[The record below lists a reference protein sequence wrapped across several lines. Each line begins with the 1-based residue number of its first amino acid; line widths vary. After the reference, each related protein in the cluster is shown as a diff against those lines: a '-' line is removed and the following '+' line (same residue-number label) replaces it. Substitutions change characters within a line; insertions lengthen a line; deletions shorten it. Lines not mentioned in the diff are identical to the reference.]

1 MYHEEGIELR
11 LLQIRLLVN
20 DFKKSTEFYR
30 DLLGIPIS
38 WYEEEMEYALF
49 NNGETKIELLS
60 QNAMAEVIGKEN
72 RSLDGES
79 QSNFLLQF
87 EVENVDK
94 TYNYLRENG
103 IEFVTEP
110 HDRKEWRSR
119 IAHFRDP
126 DKNLIEIYK
135 ML

>member
-38 WYEEEMEYALF
+38 WHEEDMEYALF

-87 EVENVDK
+87 EVENVDE
-94 TYNYLRENG
+94 TYDYLRENG
-103 IEFVTEP
+103 VEFVTEP
-110 HDRKEWRSR
+110 HDHKEWRSR

>member
-1 MYHEEGIELR
+1 MK

-30 DLLGIPIS
+30 DLLGNQIS
-38 WYEEEMEYALF
+38 WYEEEREYALF

>member
-1 MYHEEGIELR
+1 MK

-20 DFKKSTEFYR
+20 DFKKSTNFYK
-30 DLLGIPIS
+30 DLLGIPIN

-60 QNAMAEVIGKEN
+60 QKAMAKVIGEGN
-72 RSLDGES
+72 EFLERES

-87 EVENVDK
+87 EVEDVDK

-103 IEFVTEP
+103 IEFVTKP

>member
-1 MYHEEGIELR
+1 MK

-20 DFKKSTEFYR
+20 DFKKSSNFYK
-30 DLLGIPIS
+30 DLLGLSIS

-49 NNGETKIELLS
+49 NNGETKIEILS
-60 QNAMAEVIGKEN
+60 RKAMAEVVGEEN
-72 RSLDGES
+72 KFLEEES
-79 QSNFLLQF
+79 QSKFLLQF
-87 EVENVDK
+87 EVGDVDK
-94 TYNYLRENG
+94 TYNRLKENG
-103 IEFVTEP
+103 IEFITKP

-126 DKNLIEIYK
+126 DRNLIEIYK

>member
-1 MYHEEGIELR
+1 MK

-20 DFKKSTEFYR
+20 DFKKSSNFYK
-30 DLLGIPIS
+30 DLLGLSIS

-60 QNAMAEVIGKEN
+60 RKAMAEVVGEEN
-72 RSLDGES
+72 KFLEVES
-79 QSNFLLQF
+79 QSKFLLQF
-87 EVENVDK
+87 EVEDVDK
-94 TYNYLRENG
+94 TYNRLRENG
-103 IEFVTEP
+103 IEFITKP

-126 DKNLIEIYK
+126 DRNLIEIYK

>member
-1 MYHEEGIELR
+1 MYDKEGIELK

-87 EVENVDK
+87 EVEDVDK
-94 TYNYLRENG
+94 TYNRLRENG
-103 IEFVTEP
+103 IEFITKP

>member
-1 MYHEEGIELR
+1 LK

-79 QSNFLLQF
+79 QTNFLLQF

-94 TYNYLRENG
+94 TYEYLRENG
-103 IEFVTEP
+103 VELVTEP

>member
-1 MYHEEGIELR
+1 MK

-20 DFKKSTEFYR
+20 DFKKSSNFYK
-30 DLLGIPIS
+30 DLLGLPIS

-49 NNGETKIELLS
+49 NNGEMKIELLS
-60 QNAMAEVIGKEN
+60 RKAMEEVVGEEN
-72 RSLDGES
+72 KFLEGES
-79 QSNFLLQF
+79 QSKFLLQF
-87 EVENVDK
+87 EVEDVDK
-94 TYNYLRENG
+94 TYNRLRENG
-103 IEFVTEP
+103 IEFITKP

-126 DKNLIEIYK
+126 DRNLIEIYK

>member
-1 MYHEEGIELR
+1 MK

-20 DFKKSTEFYR
+20 DFKKSSNFYK
-30 DLLGIPIS
+30 DLLGLSIS

-49 NNGETKIELLS
+49 NNGETKIEILS
-60 QNAMAEVIGKEN
+60 RKAMAEVVGEEN
-72 RSLDGES
+72 KFLEEES
-79 QSNFLLQF
+79 QSKFLLQF
-87 EVENVDK
+87 EVEDVDK
-94 TYNYLRENG
+94 TYNRLKENG
-103 IEFVTEP
+103 IEFITKP

-126 DKNLIEIYK
+126 DRNLIEIYK

>member
-1 MYHEEGIELR
+1 LK
-11 LLQIRLLVN
+11 LLQIRLLVK
-20 DFKKSTEFYR
+20 DFKKSVEFYK

-38 WYEEEMEYALF
+38 WCEEEMEYALF

-60 QNAMAEVIGKEN
+60 QKAMSEVIGKEN
-72 RSLDGES
+72 KSLDGES
-79 QSNFLLQF
+79 PLNFLLQF
-87 EVENVDK
+87 EVEDVDK
-94 TYNYLRENG
+94 TYAHLRGNG

>member
-1 MYHEEGIELR
+1 
-11 LLQIRLLVN
+11 
-20 DFKKSTEFYR
+20 
-30 DLLGIPIS
+30 
-38 WYEEEMEYALF
+38 
-49 NNGETKIELLS
+49 
-60 QNAMAEVIGKEN
+60 
-72 RSLDGES
+72 
-79 QSNFLLQF
+79 NFLLQF

>member
-1 MYHEEGIELR
+1 MYHEEGIKLK

-49 NNGETKIELLS
+49 NNGETKIEILS

-87 EVENVDK
+87 EVQNVDK
-94 TYNYLRENG
+94 TYDYLRENG
-103 IEFVTEP
+103 VEFVTEP

>member
-1 MYHEEGIELR
+1 MK
-11 LLQIRLLVN
+11 LLQIRLLVK
-20 DFKKSTEFYR
+20 DLKKSVEFYK
-30 DLLGIPIS
+30 DLLGIPLS
-38 WYEEEMEYALF
+38 WYEEKMEYALF

-60 QNAMAEVIGKEN
+60 QKAMAEVIGKEN
-72 RSLDGES
+72 KFLDGES
-79 QSNFLLQF
+79 PSKFLLQF
-87 EVENVDK
+87 EVEDVDK
-94 TYNYLRENG
+94 TYEYLRENG

-119 IAHFRDP
+119 IAHFQDP

>member
-1 MYHEEGIELR
+1 MK

-20 DFKKSTEFYR
+20 DFKKSSNFYK
-30 DLLGIPIS
+30 DLLGLPIS

-60 QNAMAEVIGKEN
+60 QKAMAEVVREEN
-72 RSLDGES
+72 KFLEGES
-79 QSNFLLQF
+79 QSRFLLQF
-87 EVENVDK
+87 EVEDVDK
-94 TYNYLRENG
+94 TYSRLKENG
-103 IEFVTEP
+103 IEFITEP

-126 DKNLIEIYK
+126 DRNLIEIYK

>member
-1 MYHEEGIELR
+1 MR

-20 DFKKSTEFYR
+20 DFNKISNFYK
-30 DLLGIPIS
+30 DLLGLSIS

-49 NNGETKIELLS
+49 NNWETKIELLS
-60 QNAMAEVIGKEN
+60 RKAMAEVVGEEN
-72 RSLDGES
+72 EFLEGES
-79 QSNFLLQF
+79 QSKFLLQF
-87 EVENVDK
+87 EVEDVDK
-94 TYNYLRENG
+94 TYNRLRENG
-103 IEFVTEP
+103 IEFITKP

>member
-1 MYHEEGIELR
+1 MK

-49 NNGETKIELLS
+49 NNGGTKIELLS

-72 RSLDGES
+72 RSLDDES

-94 TYNYLRENG
+94 TYDYLRENG
-103 IEFVTEP
+103 VEFVTEP

>member
-1 MYHEEGIELR
+1 MK

-20 DFKKSTEFYR
+20 DFKKSSNFYK
-30 DLLGIPIS
+30 DLLGLSIS

-60 QNAMAEVIGKEN
+60 RKTMAEVIGEEN
-72 RSLDGES
+72 KFLEGES
-79 QSNFLLQF
+79 QSKFLLQF
-87 EVENVDK
+87 EVEDVDK
-94 TYNYLRENG
+94 TYNRLRENG
-103 IEFVTEP
+103 IEFITKP

-126 DKNLIEIYK
+126 DRNLIEIYK

>member
-1 MYHEEGIELR
+1 LK
-11 LLQIRLLVN
+11 LLQIRLLVK
-20 DFKKSTEFYR
+20 DFKKSVEFYK

-38 WYEEEMEYALF
+38 WYEDGMEYALF

-60 QNAMAEVIGKEN
+60 QKAMMKVIGNEDE
-72 RSLDGES
+72 SLSGES
-79 QSNFLLQF
+79 PSNFLLQF
-87 EVENVDK
+87 EVEDVDK
-94 TYNYLRENG
+94 TYDYLRENG

-110 HDRKEWRSR
+110 HDRKEWKSR

>member
-1 MYHEEGIELR
+1 MK
-11 LLQIRLLVN
+11 LLQIRLLVK
-20 DFKKSTEFYR
+20 DFKKSVEFYK

-38 WYEEEMEYALF
+38 WYEDEMEYALF

-60 QNAMAEVIGKEN
+60 QKAMMKVIGNEDE
-72 RSLDGES
+72 SLSGES
-79 QSNFLLQF
+79 PSNFLLQF
-87 EVENVDK
+87 EVEDVDK
-94 TYNYLRENG
+94 TYDYLRENG
-103 IEFVTEP
+103 IEFVTAP

>member
-1 MYHEEGIELR
+1 MK

-20 DFKKSTEFYR
+20 DFKKSSNFYK
-30 DLLGIPIS
+30 DLLGLSIS

-60 QNAMAEVIGKEN
+60 RKAMAEVV
-72 RSLDGES
+72 GEEKIFLEGGS
-79 QSNFLLQF
+79 QTKFLLQF
-87 EVENVDK
+87 EVEDVDM
-94 TYNYLRENG
+94 TYNRLRENG
-103 IEFVTEP
+103 IEFITKP

-119 IAHFRDP
+119 IAHFHDP

>member
-1 MYHEEGIELR
+1 MK

-79 QSNFLLQF
+79 QTNFLLQF

-94 TYNYLRENG
+94 TYEYLRENG
-103 IEFVTEP
+103 VELVTEP

>member
-1 MYHEEGIELR
+1 LK

-20 DFKKSTEFYR
+20 DFKKSSNFYK
-30 DLLGIPIS
+30 DLLGLPIS

-60 QNAMAEVIGKEN
+60 QKAMAEVVREEN
-72 RSLDGES
+72 KFLEGES
-79 QSNFLLQF
+79 QSRFLLQF
-87 EVENVDK
+87 EVEDVDK
-94 TYNYLRENG
+94 TYSRLKENG
-103 IEFVTEP
+103 IEFITEP

-126 DKNLIEIYK
+126 DRNLIEIYK

>member
-1 MYHEEGIELR
+1 MK
-11 LLQIRLLVN
+11 LLQIRLLVK
-20 DFKKSTEFYR
+20 DFKKSVEFYK

-38 WYEEEMEYALF
+38 WYEDEMEYALF

-60 QNAMAEVIGKEN
+60 QKAMMKVIGNKDE
-72 RSLDGES
+72 SLSGES
-79 QSNFLLQF
+79 PSNFLLQF
-87 EVENVDK
+87 EVEDVDK
-94 TYNYLRENG
+94 TYDYLRENG
-103 IEFVTEP
+103 IEFVTDP